1 MNKYDTLKVV
11 FLNPISEVNKMFKED
26 PQSWGASTIKEWI
39 ENYESTRFTQIDEQT
54 AIITSEYNM
63 EHIESWLLKNIDLNE
78 FKAIK

>member
-1 MNKYDTLKVV
+1 
-11 FLNPISEVNKMFKED
+11 MFEKD
-26 PQSWGASTIKEWI
+26 PQSWGVSTIKEWI

-63 EHIESWLLKNIDLNE
+63 VHIEHWLIRNIDLNE